1 MGDFIKNLPTDNT
14 VITTNEMNIMNTVF
28 LENKKTIRSLYSGT
42 KDIIIAGILFFI
54 FTLPFIDSTLGYCF
68 NFVNTVSLCFIH
80 VLFDDDSKS
89 DCIIFQYPFLTVVSK
104 KR

>member
-68 NFVNTVSLCFIH
+68 NFVNTSSLIMN
-80 VLFDDDSKS
+80 VTKS
-89 DCIIFQYPFLTVVSK
+89 IIFMVILFFCQNFFLSKVS
-104 KR
+104 

>member
-42 KDIIIAGILFFI
+42 KDIIIAGILFFV

-68 NFVNTVSLCFIH
+68 NFVNTSSLIMN
-80 VLFDDDSKS
+80 VTKS
-89 DCIIFQYPFLTVVSK
+89 IIFMVILFFCQNFFLSKVS
-104 KR
+104 

>member
-28 LENKKTIRSLYSGT
+28 LENKKKIRSLYSGT

-68 NFVNTVSLCFIH
+68 NFVNTSSLIMN
-80 VLFDDDSKS
+80 VTKS
-89 DCIIFQYPFLTVVSK
+89 IIFMVILFFCQNFFLSKVS
-104 KR
+104 

>member
-28 LENKKTIRSLYSGT
+28 LENKKTIRSLYSGK

-68 NFVNTVSLCFIH
+68 NFVNTSSLIMN
-80 VLFDDDSKS
+80 VTKS
-89 DCIIFQYPFLTVVSK
+89 IIFMVILFFCQNFFLSKVS
-104 KR
+104 